1 MVFMETNN
9 LYERDFY
16 AWIMHNVKLLK
27 FGKLSEINTDILI
40 DELESMAKRDKREL
54 ISHLI
59 ILLAHLLKWQLQL
72 KTFSEI
78 YRNFHGTSWNNTI
91 VEQRMQIIEQLEMS
105 PSLKPYLSEAL
116 ENAYPKAVQL
126 AHKET
131 KLSKNI
137 FPTNCP
143 YSLEQILDD
152 DFYPSI

>member
-16 AWIMHNVKLLK
+16 AWIKHNVKLLK
-27 FGKLSEINTDILI
+27 FGKLSEINTEILI

-54 ISHLI
+54 INHLI

-72 KTFSEI
+72 NTFSEI

-105 PSLKPYLSEAL
+105 PSLKAYLSEAL
-116 ENAYPKAVQL
+116 EKAYPKAIQL

-131 KLSKNI
+131 KLSKDS

>member
-27 FGKLSEINTDILI
+27 FGKLSEINTEILI

-59 ILLAHLLKWQLQL
+59 ILLAHLLKWQLH
-72 KTFSEI
+72 E
-78 YRNFHGTSWNNTI
+78 TSWNNRI
-91 VEQRMQIIEQLEMS
+91 VEQRMQIIEQLDMS
-105 PSLKPYLSEAL
+105 PSLKAYLSEAL
-116 ENAYPKAVQL
+116 EKAYPKAVQL

-131 KLSKNI
+131 KLSKDS

-143 YSLEQILDD
+143 YLLEQILDD

>member
-1 MVFMETNN
+1 METNN

-40 DELESMAKRDKREL
+40 DELESMAKREKQEL

-59 ILLAHLLKWQLQL
+59 ILLAHLLKLH
-72 KTFSEI
+72 
-78 YRNFHGTSWNNTI
+78 FHGTSWNNTI

-105 PSLKPYLSEAL
+105 PSLKAYLSEAL
-116 ENAYPKAVQL
+116 EKAYPKAVQL

-131 KLSKNI
+131 KLAKES
-137 FPTNCP
+137 FPKDCP
-143 YSLEQILDD
+143 YLLEQILDD

>member
-1 MVFMETNN
+1 MVFMET
-9 LYERDFY
+9 
-16 AWIMHNVKLLK
+16 LK

-59 ILLAHLLKWQLQL
+59 ILLAHLLKWH
-72 KTFSEI
+72 
-78 YRNFHGTSWNNTI
+78 FHGTSWNNTI
-91 VEQRMQIIEQLEMS
+91 IEQRMQIIEQLEMS
-105 PSLKPYLSEAL
+105 PSLKAYLSEAL
-116 ENAYPKAVQL
+116 EKAYPKAVQL

-152 DFYPSI
+152 DFYPSM